1 MPKDD
6 IARIYTVSLVILAKF
21 SGRQFSSQRQN
32 ADEAGS
38 FAEKLEPCESVHQSY
53 KWPLTALQY
62 GQYGQLPPLLHTAA
76 DLLGTP
82 PMLGVRL
89 LDFWTRTRLSYK
101 SEDHGIWNILVTSS
115 IRSTLSDLFRPGP
128 FPYQQ
133 LHLGACLGQA
143 AFLVVKLPIRHT
155 DLQARRTKSS
165 YAQPPQCREAAPQAS
180 ENSFALLEGTQE
192 IVLITPGSVLQGV
205 TALTATLIVR
215 FLDFLVHLVS
225 AKRFVRPPNRICKLA

>member
-53 KWPLTALQY
+53 KWPLTAMQY

-89 LDFWTRTRLSYK
+89 LDFWT
-101 SEDHGIWNILVTSS
+101 DMAVVQVG
-115 IRSTLSDLFRPGP
+115 GP
-128 FPYQQ
+128 RHME
-133 LHLGACLGQA
+133 HLGDKLDQVNFVRSFQARSVPLPAAASWCLPWSGSFLGGQA
-143 AFLVVKLPIRHT
+143 ADQTHRLAGTADQVFVCST
-155 DLQARRTKSS
+155 SS
-165 YAQPPQCREAAPQAS
+165 VPRS
-180 ENSFALLEGTQE
+180 GT
-192 IVLITPGSVLQGV
+192 TG
-205 TALTATLIVR
+205 
-215 FLDFLVHLVS
+215 F
-225 AKRFVRPPNRICKLA
+225 